1 MKKLLLTF
9 LVLLG
14 LVANAQEKDTTLA
27 NLQQKVT
34 EVKEQVDGLNEQLLA
49 LTPVVDAL
57 KKIKITGYIQ
67 SQFQVAD
74 GDGVGSFAGGNF
86 AAGVHSRYQ
95 VRRGRVKV
103 NYDNDLTQ
111 YVLQIDVT
119 PGGVAIKDAY
129 VSVKEPWMRTIGLT
143 AGVFDRPFGFEIS
156 YSSSNREAPER
167 TRMYQ
172 TLFPGERDMG
182 AKLEIIPPE
191 TSPMNWLNFKAGFF
205 TGMGPTAQENDNNK
219 DLIGRAG
226 FLLPMRDA
234 GLEIDGGV
242 SWYIGK
248 VRSNQRAVYKMDGG
262 SKAFAYDSSASNSGA
277 YFDRTYIGAD
287 VQLYY
292 EVPVLGGMTLRGE
305 YISGKQPGTGGN
317 SATSNYSSF
326 YNAAGTPLYQ
336 RNFTGFYVN
345 YVQNIGLSNQFIVKY
360 DVFAPNTDVSGTDIG
375 AATPAGKVA
384 LTAGDLQF
392 TTLGIG
398 WVYHW
403 DSNVKF
409 TFYYDMVTN
418 EKVNA
423 NAPAALA
430 VFKDDIKDN
439 VFTARVQYK
448 F

>member
-1 MKKLLLTF
+1 MKSLISAVLVCFGLTAF
-9 LVLLG
+9 
-14 LVANAQEKDTTLA
+14 AQEKDSTLE
-27 NLQQKVT
+27 NLQHRVT
-34 EVKEQVDGLNEQLLA
+34 ELKEQTDGLSEQLLA

-57 KKIKITGYIQ
+57 KKIKISGYIQ
-67 SQFQVAD
+67 SQYQVGE
-74 GDGVGSFAGGNF
+74 GDGIGSLAGGNF

-129 VSVKEPWMRTIGLT
+129 ASLKEPWLRTFGLT

-156 YSSSNREAPER
+156 YSSSNRESPER
-167 TRMYQ
+167 SRVFQ

-182 AKLEIIPPE
+182 AKLEIAPPE
-191 TSPMNWLNFKAGFF
+191 TSPLSWFSFKGGFF

-219 DLIGRAG
+219 DFIGRAG
-226 FLLPMRDA
+226 FALQMQDA
-234 GLEIDGGV
+234 GLAIDGGV
-242 SWYIGK
+242 SMYLGK
-248 VRSNQRAVYKMDGG
+248 VRSNQRAIYRMDGS
-262 SKAFAYDSSASNSGA
+262 SKAFSFDSSASNIGS
-277 YFDRTYIGAD
+277 YFDRNYIGAD
-287 VQLYY
+287 VQVYY
-292 EVPVLGGMTLRGE
+292 ELPVLGGMTLRGE

-317 SATSNYSSF
+317 STTTNYSSF

-336 RNFTGFYVN
+336 RDFSGFYVN
-345 YVQNIGLSNQFIVKY
+345 YVQNVGLSDQFVLKY
-360 DVFAPNTDVSGTDIG
+360 DVFTPNTEVSSGDIG
-375 AATPAGKVA
+375 AATPSGRIA
-384 LTAGDLQF
+384 LTAGDLAF
-392 TTLGIG
+392 ATLGIG
-398 WVYHW
+398 WVHHW

-423 NAPAALA
+423 NAPAALNA
-430 VFKDDIKDN
+430 FKEDIKDN
-439 VFTARVQYK
+439 VLTVRVQYK

>member
-1 MKKLLLTF
+1 MHKMVLSSLM
-9 LVLLG
+9 LLG
-14 LVANAQEKDTTLA
+14 FALHAQEKDTTLYD
-27 NLQQKVT
+27 LQKKVT
-34 EVKEQVDGLNEQLLA
+34 EVKEQADGLNEQLLA
-49 LTPVVDAL
+49 LTPVVDML
-57 KKIKITGYIQ
+57 KKIKISGYIQ

-74 GDGVGSFAGGNF
+74 GDGIGSFSGGNF

-129 VSVKEPWMRTIGLT
+129 VSLKEPWTRTFGLT

-167 TRMYQ
+167 SRVYQ

-182 AKLEIIPPE
+182 AKLEITPPE
-191 TSPMNWLNFKAGFF
+191 NSPLSWFNLKAGLF
-205 TGMGPTAQENDNNK
+205 TGVGPTAQENDNNK

-226 FLLPMRDA
+226 FELPMREE

-242 SWYIGK
+242 SMYLGK

-262 SKAFAYDSSASNSGA
+262 GKAFAYDSSVSNNGS
-277 YFDRTYIGAD
+277 YFDRNYIGAD

-292 EVPVLGGMTLRGE
+292 EMPVLGGMTLRGE
-305 YISGKQPGTGGN
+305 YISGKQPSTGGN
-317 SATSNYSSF
+317 SATSNYNSF
-326 YNAAGTPLYQ
+326 YNAAGTALFQ
-336 RNFTGFYVN
+336 RNFSGFYVN
-345 YVQNIGLSNQFIVKY
+345 YVQNIGLSNQFVLKY
-360 DVFAPNTDVSGTDIG
+360 DVFTPNTDVSSNDIG
-375 AATPAGKVA
+375 ATTPAGKVA
-384 LTAGDLQF
+384 LTAGDIKF

-403 DSNVKF
+403 DSNVKL
-409 TFYYDMVTN
+409 TFYYDIVTN
-418 EKVNA
+418 DKVNA

-430 VFKDDIKDN
+430 AFKDEIKDN
-439 VFTARVQYK
+439 VFTVRMQYK

>member
-1 MKKLLLTF
+1 VKTPILIC

-14 LVANAQEKDTTLA
+14 FDLRAQEKDTTVA
-27 NLQQKVT
+27 NLQQKVSDL
-34 EVKEQVDGLNEQLLA
+34 KEQLDGVNEQLLA
-49 LTPVVDAL
+49 LSPVVDAL
-57 KKIKITGYIQ
+57 KKIKISGYIQ

-86 AAGVHSRYQ
+86 AAGVHSRYL

-103 NYDNDLTQ
+103 NYDNDITQ

-119 PGGVAIKDAY
+119 PGGFALKDAY
-129 VSVKEPWMRTIGLT
+129 GSIKEPWMRTFGLT
-143 AGVFDRPFGFEIS
+143 AGVFNRPFGFEIS

-167 TRMYQ
+167 SRMHQ

-182 AKLEIIPPE
+182 ATFEIMPPE
-191 TSPMNWLNFKAGFF
+191 DSPMSWFVFKTGLF
-205 TGMGPTAQENDNNK
+205 TGMGTAAQENDNYK

-226 FLLPMRDA
+226 FMLPMQDA
-234 GLEIDGGV
+234 GLAIDGGV

-248 VRSNQRAVYKMDGG
+248 VRSNQRAIYTMDAG
-262 SKAFAYDSSASNSGA
+262 SKVFAYDSSTSNNGS
-277 YFDRTYIGAD
+277 YFDRRYIGAD
-287 VQLYY
+287 LQLYY
-292 EVPVLGGMTLRGE
+292 DLPVLGGMTLRGE

-317 SATSNYSSF
+317 SATTNYSSF

-336 RNFTGFYVN
+336 RNFTGYYLN
-345 YVQNIGLSNQFIVKY
+345 YVQNVGLSNQFVLKY
-360 DVFAPNTDVSGTDIG
+360 DVFTPNSDITGSDIG
-375 AATPAGKVA
+375 ATTPAGKVA
-384 LTAGDLQF
+384 LTAADVQF

-403 DSNVKF
+403 DFNVKF
-409 TFYYDMVTN
+409 TFYYEMVTN
-418 EKVNA
+418 EEVNA

-439 VFTARVQYK
+439 VLTIRMQVK

>member
-1 MKKLLLTF
+1 MKRLCCTI
-9 LVLLG
+9 LVVYS
-14 LVANAQEKDTTLA
+14 LVVHAQEKDTTSA
-27 NLQQKVT
+27 SLQEKVT
-34 EVKEQVDGLNEQLLA
+34 ELKEQADGLNEQLLT
-49 LTPVVDAL
+49 LTPIVDAL
-57 KKIKITGYIQ
+57 KKIKISGYIQ

-74 GDGVGSFAGGNF
+74 ADGVGSFAGGNF

-95 VRRGRVKV
+95 VRRGRLKV

-111 YVLQIDVT
+111 FVLQVDAT

-129 VSVKEPWMRTIGLT
+129 VSLKEPWTRTFGLT

-182 AKLEIIPPE
+182 AKLEITPPE
-191 TSPMNWLNFKAGFF
+191 TSPMNWFNFKAGFF
-205 TGMGPTAQENDNNK
+205 TGMGPTAQENDNYK

-242 SWYIGK
+242 SWYLGK
-248 VRSNQRAVYKMDGG
+248 VRSNQRAVYKMDGDA
-262 SKAFAYDSSASNSGA
+262 KTFAYDSTVANIGS

-292 EVPVLGGMTLRGE
+292 EIPVLGGMTVRGE

-326 YNAAGTPLYQ
+326 YNVAGTALYQ
-336 RNFTGFYVN
+336 RNFSGFYVN
-345 YVQNIGLSNQFIVKY
+345 YVQNVGLSNQFIVKY
-360 DVFAPNTDVSGTDIG
+360 DEFTPNSDASSNDIG
-375 AATPAGKVA
+375 ATTPVGKIA
-384 LTAGDLQF
+384 LTAGDLKF
-392 TTLGIG
+392 TTLGLG
-398 WVYHW
+398 WIYHW

-409 TFYYDMVTN
+409 TIYYDMVTN
-418 EKVNA
+418 DKVNSS
-423 NAPAALA
+423 APAVLA
-430 VFKDDIKDN
+430 AFKDDIKDN

>member
-1 MKKLLLTF
+1 MKKLILICLVF
-9 LVLLG
+9 LGFALR
-14 LVANAQEKDTTLA
+14 AQEKDTTLA
-27 NLQQKVT
+27 NLQHIMA
-34 EVKEQVDGLNEQLLA
+34 EVKEQVEGLNEQLLA

-57 KKIKITGYIQ
+57 KKIKISGYIQ

-74 GDGVGSFAGGNF
+74 GDGVGSFAGGNL
-86 AAGVHSRYQ
+86 ATGVHSRYQ

-129 VSVKEPWMRTIGLT
+129 VSIKEAWTKTFGLT

-167 TRMYQ
+167 SRMYQ

-182 AKLEIIPPE
+182 AKIEIMPPE
-191 TSPMNWLNFKAGFF
+191 SSPMSWFNFKAGLF
-205 TGMGPTAQENDNNK
+205 TGMGPTAQENDNNR
-219 DLIGRAG
+219 DIIGRSG
-226 FLLPMRDA
+226 FTLPMRDA

-242 SWYIGK
+242 SWYLGK
-248 VRSNQRAVYKMDGG
+248 VRSNQRAIFTMDAA
-262 SKAFAYDSSASNSGA
+262 SKAFAYDSSASNSGS

-287 VQLYY
+287 LQLYY
-292 EVPVLGGMTLRGE
+292 ELPVLGGMTLRGE

-326 YNAAGTPLYQ
+326 YNAAGTALYQ

-345 YVQNIGLSNQFIVKY
+345 YVQNIGLRNQFVVKY
-360 DVFAPNTDVSGTDIG
+360 DVFTPNSDVTGNDIG
-375 AATPAGKVA
+375 AATPPGKVA

-398 WVYHW
+398 WVYYW

-409 TFYYDMVTN
+409 TFYYDAVTN

-423 NAPAALA
+423 NGPAALA
-430 VFKDDIKDN
+430 AFKDDIKDN
-439 VFTARVQYK
+439 VFTVRMQYK